1 MAGKMPGAGRRLVD
15 SPVFRPIRTGQ
26 TFEETVERLLQAG
39 KLGVINP
46 GERLPSEREL
56 AAALG
61 VARETLRE
69 ALRSLVEAGYFESV
83 RGRGGGTF
91 MRRRPEPALPSA
103 QDAAALPG
111 IGERL
116 SDVLDLRRVLEVG
129 AAELAATRGLT
140 PAVGTQLRW
149 LLEESCAVS
158 IEDYRPIDSRL
169 HLAIAEAAGL
179 PVLAGYV
186 ADVRAEVNDLLDAIP
201 RLPVNIRNSNVQ
213 HRAIV
218 EAVLDGDPAA
228 ARQSM
233 TEHLAGTAA
242 LLRGFL
248 ETPRTFSGESHL
260 NRSPDRTFS
269 GESPDSRPPT

>member
-1 MAGKMPGAGRRLVD
+1 MPGAGKRLVD

-56 AAALG
+56 AASLG

-91 MRRRPEPALPSA
+91 MRRRPEPGTPTAPSGGS
-103 QDAAALPG
+103 LPG

-116 SDVLDLRRVLEVG
+116 SRVLDLRRVLEVG
-129 AAELAATRGLT
+129 AAEVAATRDLT
-140 PAVGTQLRW
+140 PAVRTQLLW
-149 LLEESCAVS
+149 LLNESCAVT

-169 HLAIAEAAGL
+169 HLAIAEASGN
-179 PVLAGYV
+179 PILAGYV
-186 ADVRAEVNDLLDAIP
+186 ADVRADINDLLDAIP
-201 RLPVNIRNSNVQ
+201 RLPVNIRNSNLQ
-213 HRAIV
+213 HRAVV
-218 EAVLDGDPAA
+218 EAVLDGDPVA
-228 ARQSM
+228 ARDSM

-248 ETPRTFSGESHL
+248 ETPPAIME
-260 NRSPDRTFS
+260 P
-269 GESPDSRPPT
+269 

>member
-1 MAGKMPGAGRRLVD
+1 MPGAGKRLVD

-56 AAALG
+56 AASLG

-69 ALRSLVEAGYFESV
+69 ALRSLVEAGFFESV

-91 MRRRPEPALPSA
+91 MRRRPGPASLVAPA
-103 QDAAALPG
+103 DGTLPG
-111 IGERL
+111 IGERI
-116 SDVLDLRRVLEVG
+116 SQVLELRRVLEVG
-129 AAELAATRGLT
+129 AAELAATRELA
-140 PAVGTQLRW
+140 PAVRTQLRW

-186 ADVRAEVNDLLDAIP
+186 ADVRTDVNDLLDAIP
-201 RLPVNIRNSNVQ
+201 RLPANIRNSNDQ

-218 EAVLDGDPAA
+218 EAVLNGDPLA
-228 ARQSM
+228 ARKSM
-233 TEHLAGTAA
+233 SEHLAGTAA

-248 ETPRTFSGESHL
+248 EPT
-260 NRSPDRTFS
+260 RTFS
-269 GESPDSRPPT
+269 GESPIKPAPDHTFSGESPESPAR

>member
-1 MAGKMPGAGRRLVD
+1 MPEAGRRLVD
-15 SPVFRPIRTGQ
+15 SPVFRPIRTSQ
-26 TFEETVERLLQAG
+26 TFEETVERLLQAA

-56 AAALG
+56 AASLG

-69 ALRSLVEAGYFESV
+69 ALRSLVDAGYFESV

-91 MRRRPEPALPSA
+91 MRRRPGPAQPSA
-103 QDAAALPG
+103 PPGASLPG
-111 IGERL
+111 ISERL
-116 SDVLDLRRVLEVG
+116 SHVLDLRRVLEVG
-129 AAELAATRGLT
+129 AAELAATRELT
-140 PAVGTQLRW
+140 PAVHTQLRW

-179 PVLAGYV
+179 PILAGYV
-186 ADVRAEVNDLLDAIP
+186 ADVRTDINDLLDAIP
-201 RLPVNIRNSNVQ
+201 RLPVNIRNSNDQ
-213 HRAIV
+213 HRAVV
-218 EAVLDGDPAA
+218 EAVLDGDPLA
-228 ARQSM
+228 ARDSM

-248 ETPRTFSGESHL
+248 EAPG
-260 NRSPDRTFS
+260 PA
-269 GESPDSRPPT
+269 

>member
-1 MAGKMPGAGRRLVD
+1 MAGGQGMPGAGRRLVD

-26 TFEETVERLLQAG
+26 TFEETVERLLQAA

-91 MRRRPEPALPSA
+91 MRRRPGPALPSTEDVA
-103 QDAAALPG
+103 SLPG

-116 SDVLDLRRVLEVG
+116 SQVLELRGVLEVG
-129 AAELAATRGLT
+129 AAELAATRDLT
-140 PAVGTQLRW
+140 ADVRTQLLW
-149 LLEESCAVS
+149 LMEESCAVS
-158 IEDYRPIDSRL
+158 IDDYRPIDSRL
-169 HLAIAEAAGL
+169 HLAIAEAAGI
-179 PVLAGYV
+179 PTLAGYV
-186 ADVRAEVNDLLDAIP
+186 ADVRADVNDLLDAIP

-213 HRAIV
+213 HRTVV
-218 EAVLDGDPAA
+218 EAVLGGDPVA
-228 ARQSM
+228 AREAM
-233 TEHLAGTAA
+233 GEHLAGTSA

-248 ETPRTFSGESHL
+248 ETTPAIMEL
-260 NRSPDRTFS
+260 
-269 GESPDSRPPT
+269 

>member
-1 MAGKMPGAGRRLVD
+1 MAGGQGMPGAGRRLVD

-26 TFEETVERLLQAG
+26 TFEETVERLLQAA

-91 MRRRPEPALPSA
+91 MRRRPGPAQATAPGRIS
-103 QDAAALPG
+103 LPG
-111 IGERL
+111 VAERL
-116 SDVLDLRRVLEVG
+116 SQVLDLRLVLEVG
-129 AAELAATRGLT
+129 AAELAATRDLT
-140 PAVGTQLRW
+140 SAVGTQLRW
-149 LLEESCAVS
+149 LLEQSCAVP

-169 HLAIAEAAGL
+169 HLAIAEAAGI
-179 PVLAGYV
+179 PILAGYV
-186 ADVRAEVNDLLDAIP
+186 AEVRAEVNDLLDAIP

-213 HRAIV
+213 HRAVIQ
-218 EAVLDGDPAA
+218 AVLDGNPAA
-228 ARQSM
+228 AREAM

-248 ETPRTFSGESHL
+248 DPTPAIMEL
-260 NRSPDRTFS
+260 
-269 GESPDSRPPT
+269 

>member
-1 MAGKMPGAGRRLVD
+1 MPGAVPGAGKRLVD

-61 VARETLRE
+61 VARETLRD
-69 ALRSLVEAGYFESV
+69 ALRSLIEAGYFESV

-91 MRRRPEPALPSA
+91 MRRRPGAVLPQEGA
-103 QDAAALPG
+103 GGRLPG
-111 IGERL
+111 IAERL
-116 SDVLDLRRVLEVG
+116 GQVLDLRRVLEVG
-129 AAELAATRGLT
+129 SAELAATRDLA
-140 PAVGTQLRW
+140 PPVRTQLRW
-149 LLEESCAVS
+149 LLDESCTVS

-169 HLAIAEAAGL
+169 HLAIAEASGS

-186 ADVRAEVNDLLDAIP
+186 ADVRADVNDLLDAIP
-201 RLPVNIRNSNVQ
+201 RLPVNIRNSNAQ
-213 HRAIV
+213 HQAVI
-218 EAVLDGDPAA
+218 EAVLDGDPVA
-228 ARQSM
+228 ARDAM

-248 ETPRTFSGESHL
+248 ESTTAIMEP
-260 NRSPDRTFS
+260 
-269 GESPDSRPPT
+269 

>member
-1 MAGKMPGAGRRLVD
+1 MPGAGKRLVD

-26 TFEETVERLLQAG
+26 TFEETVERLLQAA

-56 AAALG
+56 AASLG

-91 MRRRPEPALPSA
+91 MRRRPGPAQPVA
-103 QDAAALPG
+103 AGRPVAAAGGSLPG
-111 IGERL
+111 IAERL

-129 AAELAATRGLT
+129 AAELAATRDLT
-140 PAVGTQLRW
+140 PAVRTQLHW

-179 PVLAGYV
+179 PILAGYV
-186 ADVRAEVNDLLDAIP
+186 ADVRTEINDLLDAIP

-213 HRAIV
+213 HRAVI
-218 EAVLDGDPAA
+218 EAVLDGDPVA
-228 ARQSM
+228 ARDSM

-248 ETPRTFSGESHL
+248 EATPA
-260 NRSPDRTFS
+260 
-269 GESPDSRPPT
+269 

>member
-1 MAGKMPGAGRRLVD
+1 MPGAGRRLVD
-15 SPVFRPIRTGQ
+15 SPVFRPIRTSQ
-26 TFEETVERLLQAG
+26 TFEETVERLLQAA

-56 AAALG
+56 AASLG

-91 MRRRPEPALPSA
+91 MRRRPGPAEPAASRGVS
-103 QDAAALPG
+103 LPG
-111 IGERL
+111 IGEKL
-116 SDVLDLRRVLEVG
+116 AQVLDLRRVLEVG
-129 AAELAATRGLT
+129 AAELAATRDLT
-140 PAVGTQLRW
+140 PAVRTQLRW

-169 HLAIAEAAGL
+169 HLAIAEATGV
-179 PVLAGYV
+179 PILAGYV
-186 ADVRAEVNDLLDAIP
+186 ADVRTDVNDLLDAIP

-213 HRAIV
+213 HRAVV
-218 EAVLDGDPAA
+218 EAVLDGDPVA
-228 ARQSM
+228 AREAM
-233 TEHLAGTAA
+233 IEHLAGTAA

-248 ETPRTFSGESHL
+248 DAFPQA
-260 NRSPDRTFS
+260 D
-269 GESPDSRPPT
+269 

>member
-1 MAGKMPGAGRRLVD
+1 MD
-15 SPVFRPIRTGQ
+15 SPVFRPIRTSQ
-26 TFEETVERLLQAG
+26 TFEETVERLLQAA

-56 AAALG
+56 AASLG

-69 ALRSLVEAGYFESV
+69 ALRSLVDAGYFESV

-91 MRRRPEPALPSA
+91 MRRRPGPAQPSA
-103 QDAAALPG
+103 PPGASLPG
-111 IGERL
+111 ISERL
-116 SDVLDLRRVLEVG
+116 SHVLDLRRVLEVG
-129 AAELAATRGLT
+129 AAELAATRELT
-140 PAVGTQLRW
+140 PAVHTQLRW

-179 PVLAGYV
+179 PILAGYV
-186 ADVRAEVNDLLDAIP
+186 ADVRTDINDLLDAIP
-201 RLPVNIRNSNVQ
+201 RLRVNIRNSNDQ
-213 HRAIV
+213 HRAV
-218 EAVLDGDPAA
+218 VAAVLDGDPLA
-228 ARQSM
+228 ARDSM

-248 ETPRTFSGESHL
+248 EAPG
-260 NRSPDRTFS
+260 PA
-269 GESPDSRPPT
+269 

>member
-1 MAGKMPGAGRRLVD
+1 MADHGGMPGAGKRLVD
-15 SPVFRPIRTGQ
+15 SPVFRPIRSGQ
-26 TFEETVERLLQAG
+26 TFEEAVERLLQAG

-46 GERLPSEREL
+46 GERLPSERQL

-91 MRRRPEPALPSA
+91 MRRRPGPTPLPTEDVPALPG
-103 QDAAALPG
+103 L
-111 IGERL
+111 GERL
-116 SDVLDLRRVLEVG
+116 WQILDLRRVLEVG
-129 AAELAATRGLT
+129 AAELAATRNLS
-140 PAVGTQLRW
+140 PAVSAQLRW
-149 LLEESCAVS
+149 LLDESCGIS
-158 IEDYRPIDSRL
+158 IEEYRPIDSRL
-169 HLAIAEAAGL
+169 HLAIAEAAGI
-179 PVLAGYV
+179 PALAGYV
-186 ADVRAEVNDLLDAIP
+186 ADVRSEVNDLLDAIP

-213 HRAIV
+213 HRNII

-228 ARQSM
+228 AGTAM

-248 ETPRTFSGESHL
+248 EI
-260 NRSPDRTFS
+260 SPA
-269 GESPDSRPPT
+269 

>member
-1 MAGKMPGAGRRLVD
+1 MADRGGMPGAGKRLVD
-15 SPVFRPIRTGQ
+15 SPVFRPIRSGQ

-46 GERLPSEREL
+46 GERLPSERQL

-91 MRRRPEPALPSA
+91 MRRRPGPVSPPRVE
-103 QDAAALPG
+103 DALPG
-111 IGERL
+111 LAERL
-116 SDVLDLRRVLEVG
+116 SLVLDLRRVLEVG
-129 AAELAATRGLT
+129 AAELAATRDLA
-140 PAVGTQLRW
+140 PAVRTQLRW
-149 LLEESCAVS
+149 LLDESCAVS

-169 HLAIAEAAGL
+169 HLAIAEAAGI
-179 PVLAGYV
+179 PALAGYV
-186 ADVRAEVNDLLDAIP
+186 ADVRADINDLLDAIP
-201 RLPVNIRNSNVQ
+201 RLPVNIRNSNSQ
-213 HRAIV
+213 HRAVI
-218 EAVLDGDPAA
+218 EAVLDGDPDA
-228 ARQSM
+228 ARQAM

-248 ETPRTFSGESHL
+248 DTTRG
-260 NRSPDRTFS
+260 
-269 GESPDSRPPT
+269 

>member
-1 MAGKMPGAGRRLVD
+1 MPGAGKRLVD

-26 TFEETVERLLQAG
+26 TFEETVERLLQAA

-91 MRRRPEPALPSA
+91 MRRRPGPVSPPRVE
-103 QDAAALPG
+103 DALPG
-111 IGERL
+111 LAERL
-116 SDVLDLRRVLEVG
+116 SLVLDLRRVLEVG
-129 AAELAATRGLT
+129 AAELAATRDLA
-140 PAVGTQLRW
+140 PAVRTQLRW
-149 LLEESCAVS
+149 LLDESCAVS

-169 HLAIAEAAGL
+169 HLAIAEAAGI
-179 PVLAGYV
+179 PALAGYV
-186 ADVRAEVNDLLDAIP
+186 ADVRADINDLLDAIP
-201 RLPVNIRNSNVQ
+201 RLPVNIRNSNSQ
-213 HRAIV
+213 HRAVI
-218 EAVLDGDPAA
+218 EAVLDGDPDA
-228 ARQSM
+228 ARQAM

-248 ETPRTFSGESHL
+248 DTTRG
-260 NRSPDRTFS
+260 
-269 GESPDSRPPT
+269 

>member
-1 MAGKMPGAGRRLVD
+1 MVD

-26 TFEETVERLLQAG
+26 TFEETVERLLQAA

-91 MRRRPEPALPSA
+91 MRRRPGAVVSSHA
-103 QDAAALPG
+103 GADTLPG
-111 IGERL
+111 IAERL
-116 SDVLDLRRVLEVG
+116 GQVLDLRRVLEVG
-129 AAELAATRGLT
+129 AAELAATRDLP
-140 PAVGTQLRW
+140 PADRTQLRW
-149 LLEESCAVS
+149 LLDESCAVA

-169 HLAIAEAAGL
+169 HLAIAEASGS
-179 PVLAGYV
+179 PTLAGYV
-186 ADVRAEVNDLLDAIP
+186 ADVRADVNDLLDAIP
-201 RLPVNIRNSNVQ
+201 RLPVNIRNSNLQ
-213 HRAIV
+213 HRAV
-218 EAVLDGDPAA
+218 MEAVLDGDAPAA
-228 ARQSM
+228 REAM

-248 ETPRTFSGESHL
+248 ESTPAIMEL
-260 NRSPDRTFS
+260 
-269 GESPDSRPPT
+269 